1 MKTIKSILFLL
12 MISLILLTNFSCE
25 KSNNEQERG
34 VEQSLSSPD
43 GQFKIANNENELL
56 EKLKIAFNDK
66 NLNVKDLKLKDIKYS
81 KISSSY
87 IADIVFLTKD
97 NVETNVIY
105 TNFNLTN
112 QRTDSSS
119 CYTVTC
125 TSQTCCRVVMYPDE
139 TNPRFE
145 CSCAG
150 CVMNVKKTVC
160 AD

>member
-12 MISLILLTNFSCE
+12 MISIIFLANFSCE
-25 KSNNEQERG
+25 KSNNELQTS
-34 VEQSLSSPD
+34 VEQNLASPD
-43 GQFKIANNENELL
+43 GLFKIANSKNELL
-56 EKLKIAFNDK
+56 EKLKTALNDK
-66 NLNVKDLKLKDIKYS
+66 NLNVNDLKLKEIKYS
-81 KISSSY
+81 KINNSY
-87 IADIVFLTKD
+87 IADIVFVTKE

-105 TNFNLTN
+105 TNFNLGN
-112 QRTDSSS
+112 QKTDSGS

-145 CSCAG
+145 CSCSG